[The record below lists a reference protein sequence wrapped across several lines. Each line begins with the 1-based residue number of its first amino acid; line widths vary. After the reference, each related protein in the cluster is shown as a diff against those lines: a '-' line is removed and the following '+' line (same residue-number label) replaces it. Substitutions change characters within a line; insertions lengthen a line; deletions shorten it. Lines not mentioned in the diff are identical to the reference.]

1 MRTDDWKVAKPKRE
15 SKTAK
20 AAKTAKAIEAAPFS
34 PILAMAAWEEGKLD
48 SEGTAELFG
57 YLVREGMIAGL
68 PDKYK
73 EEAAKQA
80 QQSAQAAQGKEEGE

>member
-15 SKTAK
+15 SK
-20 AAKTAKAIEAAPFS
+20 AAKAAPFS
-34 PILAMAAWEEGKLD
+34 PILAMAAWEEGKLGK
-48 SEGTAELFG
+48 EGTAELFG

-73 EEAAKQA
+73 EEAAKHT

>member
-1 MRTDDWKVAKPKRE
+1 MSKKKATE
-15 SKTAK
+15 SKTSKTSKTSK
-20 AAKTAKAIEAAPFS
+20 ASKAIEAAPFS

-48 SEGTAELFG
+48 LEGTEELFG

-73 EEAAKQA
+73 AEAAQYLA
-80 QQSAQAAQGKEEGE
+80 QQSAQEEKPC

>member
-1 MRTDDWKVAKPKRE
+1 MKKNAKE
-15 SKTAK
+15 SAK
-20 AAKTAKAIEAAPFS
+20 ESAKGAAQGSKAPFS

-73 EEAAKQA
+73 EEAARQAQYLA
-80 QQSAQAAQGKEEGE
+80 QQSVPEGKPC